1 MVGLLYF
8 RQDGRK
14 HLFGKQANSMAEMD
28 WAAHPQS
35 QQLIPDHEEVG
46 RDGPN

>member
-1 MVGLLYF
+1 LLCF

-14 HLFGKQANSMAEMD
+14 YLFGKQANSMAEMD

-35 QQLIPDHEEVG
+35 QQLIRDHEEAG
-46 RDGPN
+46 RNGPI